1 MALTQKEIDA
11 LIDSVLKRQ
20 TGDKLQVAQGRLR
33 VYDFRRPDKFSKD
46 HLRGAQLIF
55 DSFCRQTTSYFSG
68 LFRMAVHV
76 EVESIDQLTYAEF
89 SRELSNP
96 CCVAIVKLGDL
107 PSSMLV
113 NAHLRVMLPMLDRLC
128 GGEGNSPGF
137 SRTLTEIEISMAR
150 RILLALTGI
159 FGETLEDFNMGH
171 NRPDISSIEV
181 NPYFIQQIMGPSD
194 MVLSASILVRFGAQS
209 DRIEFCLPYVTLE
222 PVLPAFSLNRW
233 FRENDGSD
241 DKGDG
246 HSVSPAIE
254 NLEVPISCRLGKTV
268 LQMSQVVSLREGDV
282 IEMDL
287 SKDGLATLYVFGKA
301 KFSAEVGTL
310 GNRLA
315 ARICSLWENGEEDPV

>member
-11 LIDSVLKRQ
+11 LINSVLKQ
-20 TGDKLQVAQGRLR
+20 ETGDKLQVAQGRLR
-33 VYDFRRPDKFSKD
+33 VYDFKRPDKFSKD
-46 HLRGAQLIF
+46 HLRGAQLMF
-55 DSFCRQTTSYFSG
+55 DSFGRQTTSYFSG
-68 LFRMAVHV
+68 LLRMAVHF

-96 CCVAIVKLGDL
+96 CCVAIVRLGEL

-137 SRTLTEIEISMAR
+137 SRTLTEIEVSMVR
-150 RILLALTGI
+150 RILMAITRI

-181 NPYFIQQIMGPSD
+181 NPYFIQQIMAPSD
-194 MVLSASILVRFGAQS
+194 MVLSASVLVRFGTQS
-209 DRIEFCLPYVTLE
+209 GRIEFCLPYVTLE

-233 FRENDGSD
+233 FQEKGGDNDTHHGQGVS
-241 DKGDG
+241 
-246 HSVSPAIE
+246 SVIE

-268 LQMSQVVSLREGDV
+268 LQMGQVMSLQEGDV

-287 SKDGLATLYVFGKA
+287 TKDGLATLHIFGKA
-301 KFSAEVGTL
+301 KFRAEVGIL

-315 ARICSLWENGEEDPV
+315 ARISSLCENGEGDPV